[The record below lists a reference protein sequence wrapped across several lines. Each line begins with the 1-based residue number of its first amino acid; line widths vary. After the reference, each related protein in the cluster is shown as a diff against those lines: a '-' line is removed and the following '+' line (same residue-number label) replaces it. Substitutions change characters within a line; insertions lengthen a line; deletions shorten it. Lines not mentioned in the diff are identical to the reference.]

1 MIDISLNNIK
11 KNFGFDILFDDL
23 SLEVKHGE
31 HVGIVG
37 DNGCGKSTLLN
48 IISGDISI
56 DKGSIAIRK
65 NTKIGYLRQI
75 PDNLHVLVKD
85 ILYQGLED
93 IIKLKEKLDKLE
105 NELISSNYSDKIINE
120 YCKLQEEFINNK
132 GLEIES
138 KIGKIIDIF
147 NINKD
152 LLNKYFDNLSG
163 GEKTI
168 ISFASIL
175 LNEPDILLLDE
186 PTNHL
191 DINMLEILENY
202 LNKLDKTIII
212 VSHDRYFLD
221 KVVNKILYINKHKV
235 NVFHGNYTYYI
246 NELEKLKELEI
257 KEYNDQV
264 KQIDKMEKS
273 IKQLREFGRIGDDSR
288 FFKRA
293 NSIEKRL
300 DKMDKLDKPLEKFD
314 IPLSFNINDRS
325 GNDVITIKDFDLKIN
340 DYCLIKDININ
351 VHYLDHVCI
360 MGSNGCGK
368 STLIKEIINN
378 PNIKIG
384 SNTNIGYIP
393 QEIKFANEK
402 LRVLEEVR
410 KYYIGSESNLRS
422 GLAKFY
428 FKGENVFK
436 RLESLSGGERL
447 RLKLFCIMQGNYNVL
462 ILDEVTNHIDI
473 DTKELLESA
482 LNNYQGT
489 IIFISHDRYFINKV
503 ASKILY
509 IKDNKIKEYIG
520 NYDDFKDYIEK

>member
-1 MIDISLNNIK
+1 MIDISLNNVS
-11 KNFGFDILFDDL
+11 KNFGFELLFDDL

-48 IISGDISI
+48 IIAGSISI

-65 NTKIGYLRQI
+65 NIKIGYLKQI

-85 ILYQGLED
+85 MLYLD
-93 IIKLKEKLDKLE
+93 DLSKLKEKIDKLE
-105 NELISSNYSDKIINE
+105 KELMSGNYSDKIINE
-120 YCKLQEEFINNK
+120 YCKLQEEFINKK
-132 GLEIES
+132 GLEIDS
-138 KIGKIIDIF
+138 KVGKIIDIF

-152 LLNKYFDNLSG
+152 LVNKYFDNLSG

-168 ISFASIL
+168 ISLMTIM
-175 LNEPDILLLDE
+175 LNDPDVLLLDE

-191 DINMLEILENY
+191 DINMLERLENY

-221 KVVNKILYINKHKV
+221 KVTNKIFYINKHKI
-235 NVFHGNYTYYI
+235 NVFHGNYTYFI
-246 NELEKLKELEI
+246 KELEKLKEIEI

-264 KQIDKMEKS
+264 KKIDKMEKS

-293 NSIEKRL
+293 NSMEKRL
-300 DKMDKLDKPLEKFD
+300 DKMDKLDKPLEKLG
-314 IPLSFNINDRS
+314 IPISFNINDRS
-325 GNDVITIKDFDLKIN
+325 GNDIINIKDFDLMIN
-340 DYCLIKDININ
+340 DYCLIKGININ
-351 VHYLDHVCI
+351 IHYLDHVCI

-368 STLIKEIINN
+368 STLIKEIMNN
-378 PNIKIG
+378 SNIKIG
-384 SNTNIGYIP
+384 SNINIGYIP
-393 QEIKFANEK
+393 QEIKFVNEK
-402 LRVLEEVR
+402 LRLLEEAK

-422 GLAKFY
+422 SLAKFY

-482 LNNYQGT
+482 LNDYQGT

-503 ASKILY
+503 ANKILY
-509 IKDNKIKEYIG
+509 VNNNKIKEYIG
-520 NYDDFKDYIEK
+520 NYDDFKNYIEK

>member
-1 MIDISLNNIK
+1 MIDISLNNIN
-11 KNFGFDILFDDL
+11 KNFGFDLLFDDL

-48 IISGDISI
+48 IISSDISI

-75 PDNLHVLVKD
+75 PDNKHVLVKD

-105 NELISSNYSDKIINE
+105 KELISGNYSDKIINQ
-120 YCKLQEEFINNK
+120 YSKLQEEFINSK
-132 GLEIES
+132 GLEIDS
-138 KIGKIIDIF
+138 KIGKIIDTFYI
-147 NINKD
+147 KEK
-152 LLNKYFDNLSG
+152 LLNKYFDLLSG

-168 ISFASIL
+168 ISFVSIL

-191 DINMLEILENY
+191 DISMLEILENY

-221 KVVNKILYINKHKV
+221 KVVNKILYINKHKI

-293 NSIEKRL
+293 NSMQKRL
-300 DKMDKLDKPLEKFD
+300 DKMDKLDKPLEKSD

-325 GNDVITIKDFDLKIN
+325 GNDVITIKDFDLMIDN
-340 DYCLIKDININ
+340 YYLIKDININ
-351 VHYLDHVCI
+351 IHYLDHVCI

-368 STLIKEIINN
+368 STLIKEIMNN

-384 SNTNIGYIP
+384 SNINIGYIP
-393 QEIKFANEK
+393 QEIKFCNEK
-402 LRVLEEVR
+402 LRVLEEAR

-422 GLAKFY
+422 NLAKFY
-428 FKGENVFK
+428 FRGENVFK

-482 LNNYQGT
+482 LNNYHGT
-489 IIFISHDRYFINKV
+489 LIFISHDRYFINKV

-520 NYDDFKDYIEK
+520 NYDDFKNYIEK